1 MLTRWKNYWEKNWK
15 IGNWKKY
22 YYDCCLLFILF
33 FIYFFVVIII
43 IVIVIVAMRSVVF
56 FVVFVLV
63 AQFVLVNVV
72 VAVLM
77 KHLEV
82 RHRSSRISK
91 TTPQRPQCPANAQLN
106 KAFVDIKLCP
116 PLFCPLLGDLDRT
129 TPYSRRLCLAIMHKR
144 DAIHLLT
151 SSVLFC
157 SLAVLEPR
165 VGHTMDILSPFIP
178 VLFHSD

>member
-1 MLTRWKNYWEKNWK
+1 MSMLTRWKKLLGKKLENWKLEKN
-15 IGNWKKY
+15 Y

-82 RHRSSRISK
+82 RRRSSRISK

-116 PLFCPLLGDLDRT
+116 PP
-129 TPYSRRLCLAIMHKR
+129 
-144 DAIHLLT
+144 
-151 SSVLFC
+151 
-157 SLAVLEPR
+157 
-165 VGHTMDILSPFIP
+165 P
-178 VLFHSD
+178 VLPSAGGP